1 MLFMI
6 LFFGRVGEVY
16 ITDVAL
22 TEFGILGEDI
32 YIYIYTR
39 HCVKQAMLGRNIL
52 EKNAGNE
59 ELPIIDISAV
69 RCNVLITVKKLEHTC
84 EDLVWIQCSYMPI
97 YQPAMGCLLGRI
109 EEKSL

>member
-1 MLFMI
+1 
-6 LFFGRVGEVY
+6 
-16 ITDVAL
+16 
-22 TEFGILGEDI
+22 
-32 YIYIYTR
+32 
-39 HCVKQAMLGRNIL
+39 MLGRNIL

-97 YQPAMGCLLGRI
+97 DQPAMGCLLGRI